1 MNVFHTKYTLNGLN
15 YESSFDFIIKQISCI
30 MVCLAKET
38 NYKGYI
44 KNKFTII
51 VLVIELVYRT
61 ANMSF

>member
-1 MNVFHTKYTLNGLN
+1 MY
-15 YESSFDFIIKQISCI
+15 Y
-30 MVCLAKET
+30 AKET